1 MKTKQCVILAGG
13 YGSRLGVITNKIPKP
28 LLKINKIPFL
38 FYLILKLKRSGIKSI
53 IILVWNKSDE
63 FNKIDFKKKFNL
75 NIKIIKEPK
84 KLGTGG
90 CLINSYK
97 YLDKNFLEMDTLFD
111 ISLKKLEEYFKHS
124 HLNLITAC
132 YYNTQKSNKFAY
144 FFDKKEN
151 LINYKISNILING

>member
-1 MKTKQCVILAGG
+1 MPT
-13 YGSRLGVITNKIPKP
+13 
-28 LLKINKIPFL
+28 NKIPFL

-97 YLDKNFLEMDTLFD
+97 YLDKNFFLVNGDTLFN
-111 ISLKKLEEYFKHS
+111 ISFKKLEEYFLNHS
-124 HLNLITAC
+124 KLNLVTAC
-132 YYNTQKSNKFAY
+132 CYSTQKSNKFSY
-144 FFDKKEN
+144 FFMEMS
-151 LINYKISNILING
+151 LNIC